1 MLVKATELQQGQTF
15 QIRYEKRWSNKITV
29 KEVIGLDFPISWLS
43 IVASTGKT
51 KLIKRTEMVR
61 VVA

>member
-1 MLVKATELQQGQTF
+1 MLVKATDLREGQTF

-29 KEVIGLDFPISWLS
+29 RQVIGLDFPVSVLG
-43 IVASTGKT
+43 VVTTTGKT
-51 KLIKRTEMVR
+51 KLISRTEMVK

>member
-43 IVASTGKT
+43 IATSTGKT